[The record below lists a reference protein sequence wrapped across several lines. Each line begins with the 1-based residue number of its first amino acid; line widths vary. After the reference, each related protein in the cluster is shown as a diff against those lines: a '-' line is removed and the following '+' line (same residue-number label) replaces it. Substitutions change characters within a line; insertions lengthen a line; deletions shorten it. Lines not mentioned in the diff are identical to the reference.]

1 MKRPVLMTA
10 IGYIIGI
17 LEGLYLHISIVPL
30 CVCIAVIYS
39 LIHILIHTKSNKIW
53 KITRYIR
60 YIKLY
65 INKQAIIILLISS
78 IVSNLT
84 INKLEN
90 KYMKLQQQLSESEEI
105 TLVGMIASPVTQK
118 EYEQI
123 YKLKIDYYIHQGK
136 NTKIKDT
143 NVYIHHKGKSNKI
156 YQYGDNVKIN
166 GRFETPE
173 GQRNYG
179 GFDYKMYLKTEKII
193 GNVKTSQIELI
204 KAYTSTTDN
213 NKSTETESKTKKS
226 KPTEIE
232 KQHTN
237 ILTKIQ
243 AKATK
248 TSQTIQQRIRQILP
262 TETSSI
268 LIGLLLGNTQYIE
281 DDVIQNFRNAN
292 ISHVLAVSGMHMSYL
307 IIIAMAI
314 FNKPLGKRKA
324 YITSITLIIAYMFI
338 TGYSPSIVRAGI
350 MGILIIIS
358 KLIHKNNDVF
368 TNIGIAVLVILLNNP
383 YAILNLGFQLS
394 FGGTIGILL
403 FNKLIY
409 KIFKKWIKGKMLEMT
424 SVTIS
429 AQIIIMPIS
438 IFHFNAISPYFL
450 ITNLLIGIAIGPI
463 MACSFGHLVLIL
475 INTKLAII
483 FTWIVEI
490 PIRVL
495 IWISEFGKLPFSCIY
510 IATPHIWQIL
520 IYCICLILLI
530 FLYHVYKTKYVTN
543 TIIRFRNVIAMIKF
557 YIKYRMKP
565 NARKKLICFAIFGIT
580 LLCIYKI
587 KPNNLDIH
595 FVDVGQGD
603 CTFIETPSRKN
614 NINRWRWF
622 RKL

>member
-1 MKRPVLMTA
+1 
-10 IGYIIGI
+10 
-17 LEGLYLHISIVPL
+17 
-30 CVCIAVIYS
+30 
-39 LIHILIHTKSNKIW
+39 
-53 KITRYIR
+53 
-60 YIKLY
+60 
-65 INKQAIIILLISS
+65 
-78 IVSNLT
+78 
-84 INKLEN
+84 
-90 KYMKLQQQLSESEEI
+90 
-105 TLVGMIASPVTQK
+105 
-118 EYEQI
+118 
-123 YKLKIDYYIHQGK
+123 
-136 NTKIKDT
+136 
-143 NVYIHHKGKSNKI
+143 
-156 YQYGDNVKIN
+156 
-166 GRFETPE
+166 
-173 GQRNYG
+173 
-179 GFDYKMYLKTEKII
+179 MYLKTEKII

-226 KPTEIE
+226 KSTELE

-248 TSQTIQQRIRQILP
+248 TSQTIQERIRQILP
-262 TETSSI
+262 AETSSI

-338 TGYSPSIVRAGI
+338 TGFSPSIVRAGI

-409 KIFKKWIKGKMLEMT
+409 KILKKWIKGKMLEMT

-429 AQIIIMPIS
+429 AQIIILPIS
-438 IFHFNAISPYFL
+438 IFHFNTISPYFL

-530 FLYHVYKTKYVTN
+530 FLYHLYKTKYVTN
-543 TIIRFRNVIAMIKF
+543 TIIRFRNVIAIIKF

-565 NARKKLICFAIFGIT
+565 NTRKT

-614 NINRWRWF
+614 NINRWRRF